1 MRRLLSSEGR
11 PRGFLSTRVPLRWL
25 ILVTLLVAFVATG
38 VGYAAALAITSK
50 SLTIHTAASTVP
62 ISTCTVTPAADSY
75 VHAGSGGS
83 NFGTATTLQVRSAV
97 TLGLL
102 ADDKRSFLRFDFASC
117 SIPTTARVETAS
129 LTVFLSTAPS
139 ASRTYELHRA
149 TGSWEETA
157 VTWNNQPAV
166 AVLATGSVATGTTA
180 NVTRQWNVL
189 ADVRTFV
196 AGTVTNNGWRIR
208 DQVEGGLLGNSYEG
222 RFNSREHGTA
232 SQRPTLVIT
241 YYP

>member
-1 MRRLLSSEGR
+1 VRRLLSSEGR
-11 PRGFLSTRVPLRWL
+11 PRGFLGARVPLRWL
-25 ILVTLLVAFVATG
+25 ILVALLVAFAATG

-75 VHAGSGGS
+75 VHVVSGGS
-83 NFGTATTLQVRSAV
+83 NFGTQTTLHVRSAV

-102 ADDKRSFLRFDFASC
+102 ADDKRSFLRFNVSSC
-117 SIPTTARVETAS
+117 SIPTNARVESATMT
-129 LTVFLSTAPS
+129 LFMSTPPS

-149 TGSWEETA
+149 TATWGETT

-166 AVLATGSVATGTTA
+166 AALATASVATGTTA

-196 AGTVTNNGWRIR
+196 DGTVTNNGWRIK

-222 RFNSREHGTA
+222 RFNSREHATA